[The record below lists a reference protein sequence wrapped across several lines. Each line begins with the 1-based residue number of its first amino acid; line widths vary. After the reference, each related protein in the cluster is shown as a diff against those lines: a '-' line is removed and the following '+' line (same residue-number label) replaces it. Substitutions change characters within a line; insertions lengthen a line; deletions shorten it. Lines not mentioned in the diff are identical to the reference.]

1 METAGKGGI
10 GKGLINSN
18 LSKRSL
24 TPTHHE
30 YRCHGFRGRIFSF
43 SSYALV
49 LFLALEDCATN
60 SKIVY
65 DIIFDI
71 HESAT

>member
-1 METAGKGGI
+1 MERTGKGGI

-43 SSYALV
+43 FYALV
-49 LFLALEDCATN
+49 LFLTLENCATN
-60 SKIVY
+60 SKTIKNIV
-65 DIIFDI
+65 FNI